1 MIPLL
6 EISAGAIVGGWIGN
20 RIFNKKALV
29 VIKPQKLEVSVNLQQ
44 DSDWEIYDRIKKA
57 LVRSPKLLVL
67 ELRGLGHVSQ
77 DCCLAIYE
85 MLKNRPSSVR
95 LEVTVL
101 SSLYDGCLLFLLPAN
116 KVNVRPHCWLQI
128 DSYKRLEEHDWSDM
142 EERFGRINTSP
153 IKKPTFVSDY
163 QNVWNI
169 LSESLDC
176 ESIADKRVPLTD
188 LLNDFGLLDSD
199 KFTQDLEKLI
209 AA

>member
-1 MIPLL
+1 MISFL
-6 EISAGAIVGGWIGN
+6 ELSAGAIVGSWIGN
-20 RIFNKKALV
+20 RIFKKKDLV
-29 VIKPQKLEVSVNLQQ
+29 VIKSNKLEVSVNLQH
-44 DSDWEIYDRIKKA
+44 DGDWEIYDRIKKA
-57 LVRSPKLLVL
+57 LAKSPKLLLL

-85 MLKNRPSSVR
+85 MLKNRPLAVR
-95 LEVTVL
+95 LEVNVL
-101 SSLYDGCLLFLLPAN
+101 SSLYDGSLLFLLNAN
-116 KVNVRPHCWLQI
+116 KVSVRPHCWVQI
-128 DSYKRLEEHDWSDM
+128 DDIKRLENHDWSDM
-142 EERFGRINTSP
+142 EERFGRGNPTP

-199 KFTQDLEKLI
+199 QSNRDLEKLV

>member
-1 MIPLL
+1 MIPFLDL
-6 EISAGAIVGGWIGN
+6 TAGAIVGGWIGN
-20 RIFNKKALV
+20 RLFKKKDFV
-29 VIKPQKLEVSVNLQQ
+29 VLKPQKTEVSVNLQQ
-44 DSDWEIYDRIKKA
+44 DGDWEIYKRIKDA
-57 LVRSPKLLVL
+57 LAKNPKVL
-67 ELRGLGHVSQ
+67 ELELCGLGHVSQ

-95 LEVTVL
+95 LEVNVL
-101 SSLYDGCLLFLLPAN
+101 SSLYDGCLLFLLTAN

-128 DSYKRLEEHDWSDM
+128 DSYKRLEDHDWSETED
-142 EERFGRINTSP
+142 RFGRINTSP

-199 KFTQDLEKLI
+199 KYAEDLEKLV

>member
-1 MIPLL
+1 MIPLF

-20 RIFNKKALV
+20 RIFKKKALV
-29 VIKPQKLEVSVNLQQ
+29 MVKPQKLEVSVNLSQ
-44 DSDWEIYDRIKKA
+44 DADWEVYKRIKDA
-57 LVRSPKLLVL
+57 LEKNPKLLVL
-67 ELRGLGHVSQ
+67 ELCGLGHVSQ

-85 MLKNRPSSVR
+85 LLKNRPSSVR
-95 LEVTVL
+95 LEVKVL

-116 KVNVRPHCWLQI
+116 KVNVRPYCWVQI
-128 DSYKRLEEHDWSDM
+128 DDLQRLKDHDWSETED
-142 EERFGRINTSP
+142 RFGRINTSP

-188 LLNDFGLLDSD
+188 LLNDFGLLDAD
-199 KFTQDLEKLI
+199 KYAEDLEKLV

>member
-1 MIPLL
+1 MISFL
-6 EISAGAIVGGWIGN
+6 ELSAGAIVGSWIGN
-20 RIFNKKALV
+20 RIFKKKDLV
-29 VIKPQKLEVSVNLQQ
+29 VIKPQKLEVAVNLQH
-44 DSDWEIYDRIKKA
+44 DGDWEIYDRIKKSLA
-57 LVRSPKLLVL
+57 KSPKLLVL

-95 LEVTVL
+95 LEVNVL

-116 KVNVRPHCWLQI
+116 KVSVRPYCWVQI
-128 DSYKRLEEHDWSDM
+128 DDIKRLENHDWSEM
-142 EERFGRINTSP
+142 EERFGRGNPTP

-199 KFTQDLEKLI
+199 QSNRDLEKLV

>member
-20 RIFNKKALV
+20 RIFKKKELV
-29 VIKPQKLEVSVNLQQ
+29 LMKPQKLEVSVNLQQ
-44 DSDWEIYDRIKKA
+44 DGDWEIYNRLKKA
-57 LVRSPKLLVL
+57 LEKSPKLLVL
-67 ELRGLGHVSQ
+67 ELCGLGHVSQ
-77 DCCLAIYE
+77 DCCLAIYQL
-85 MLKNRPSSVR
+85 LKNRPSSVR
-95 LEVTVL
+95 LEVNVL

-116 KVNVRPHCWLQI
+116 KVNVRPYCWVQI
-128 DSYKRLEEHDWSDM
+128 DDLQRLKDHDWSETED
-142 EERFGRINTSP
+142 RFGRINTSP

-188 LLNDFGLLDSD
+188 LLNDFGLLDADQYS
-199 KFTQDLEKLI
+199 QDLEKLVT
-209 AA
+209 A

>member
-1 MIPLL
+1 MISFL

-29 VIKPQKLEVSVNLQQ
+29 VIKSNKLEVSVNLQQ

-128 DSYKRLEEHDWSDM
+128 DSYKRLENHDWSETED
-142 EERFGRINTSP
+142 RFGRSNNSP

-188 LLNDFGLLDSD
+188 LLNDFGLLDAD
-199 KFTQDLEKLI
+199 KYAEDLEKLV

>member
-1 MIPLL
+1 MISFL
-6 EISAGAIVGGWIGN
+6 ELSAGAIVGSWIGN
-20 RIFNKKALV
+20 RIFKKKDLV
-29 VIKPQKLEVSVNLQQ
+29 VIKSNKLEVAVNLHQ
-44 DSDWEIYDRIKKA
+44 DADWEIYDRIKKSLA
-57 LVRSPKLLVL
+57 KSPKLLVL
-67 ELRGLGHVSQ
+67 ELRGLGHVNQ
-77 DCCLAIYE
+77 DCCLAIYQL
-85 MLKNRPSSVR
+85 LKNRPSSVR

-116 KVNVRPHCWLQI
+116 KVSVRPHCWVQI
-128 DSYKRLEEHDWSDM
+128 DDIKRLENHDWSDM
-142 EERFGRINTSP
+142 EERSGRGNPTP

-188 LLNDFGLLDSD
+188 LLNDFGLLDADQSNR
-199 KFTQDLEKLI
+199 DLEKLV